1 VDSPQELTYPVSIH
15 SAAPGFANGCETANA
30 YQHRFKLNGS
40 YPLPWDFQAAAVFQ
54 SLPGAYYSAFQT
66 ATTAQIAPTLGR
78 NLAGGTRTVT
88 VDLVPLY
95 AQFVK
100 QRINQLDF
108 RLSRIFHIGKTRIQG
123 NLDVFNLPNTSTV
136 LSVNQTYGSAWLQ
149 PTQIL
154 PGRML
159 KLGFQADF

>member
-1 VDSPQELTYPVSIH
+1 
-15 SAAPGFANGCETANA
+15 
-30 YQHRFKLNGS
+30 LNGS
-40 YPLPWDFQAAAVFQ
+40 YPLPWDLQAAAVFQ
-54 SLPGAYYSAFQT
+54 NLPGAYYSAFQT
-66 ATTAQIAPTLGR
+66 VTTAQIAPSLGR
-78 NLAGGTRTVT
+78 NLAGGTRTIT
-88 VDLVPLY
+88 VDLLPLY

-108 RLSRIFHIGKTRIQG
+108 RLSKFFRVGKNRIQG

-154 PGRML
+154 PGRMV
-159 KLGFQADF
+159 KLGFQLDF